1 MNETILIVDDEER
14 IRKLIGAYLKKE
26 GYEIFEAENG
36 LEALNSFKRNNVQL
50 VILDVMMPVMDG
62 WTACR
67 ELRKISNV
75 PIIMLTAK
83 GEDEDKLLGYEFGT
97 DHYVTK
103 PFNIRVL
110 LAQIKSI
117 LNRAFSDKS
126 EENRGNMEF
135 DGLHIDELSHRVTID
150 GNTVNLSPKEF
161 DLLLYFI
168 INKGIVLTREKIL
181 DYIWGIDFEGDLRTV
196 DTHIKR
202 LREKLGDKAY
212 LIATI
217 RGTGY
222 RFEVSNEKLQ

>member
-26 GYEIFEAENG
+26 GYEILEAENG
-36 LEALNSFKRNNVQL
+36 LEALNSFKNNNVQL
-50 VILDVMMPVMDG
+50 ALLDVMMPVMDG

-83 GEDEDKLLGYEFGT
+83 SEDEDKLLGYEFGT

-103 PFNIRVL
+103 PFNMRVL

-117 LNRAFSDKS
+117 LNRVYSDKHEDVS
-126 EENRGNMEF
+126 KCMDF
-135 DGLHIDELSHRVTID
+135 DGLYIDELSHRVTID
-150 GNTVNLSPKEF
+150 SNAINLSPKEF
-161 DLLLYFI
+161 DLLLYFV

-181 DYIWGIDFEGDLRTV
+181 DYIWGMDFEGDLRTV

-222 RFEVSNEKLQ
+222 RFEVSNEKL

>member
-26 GYEIFEAENG
+26 GYEILEAENG
-36 LEALNSFKRNNVQL
+36 LEALNCFKNNNVQL
-50 VILDVMMPVMDG
+50 ALLDVMMPVMDG

-75 PIIMLTAK
+75 PVIMLTAK
-83 GEDEDKLLGYEFGT
+83 SEDEDKLLGYEFGT

-103 PFNIRVL
+103 PFNMRVL

-117 LNRAFSDKS
+117 LNRVYSDKHEDAS
-126 EENRGNMEF
+126 KSMDF
-135 DGLHIDELSHRVTID
+135 DGLYIDELSHRVTID
-150 GNTVNLSPKEF
+150 GNAINLSPKEF
-161 DLLLYFI
+161 DLLLYFV

-181 DYIWGIDFEGDLRTV
+181 DYIWGMDFEGDLRTV

-222 RFEVSNEKLQ
+222 RFEVSNEKL

>member
-14 IRKLIGAYLKKE
+14 IRRLIGAYLKKE
-26 GYEIFEAENG
+26 GYEILEAENG
-36 LEALNSFKRNNVQL
+36 LEALNSFKNNNVQL
-50 VILDVMMPVMDG
+50 ALLDVMMPVMDG

-83 GEDEDKLLGYEFGT
+83 SEDEDKLLGYEFGT

-103 PFNIRVL
+103 PFNMRVL

-117 LNRAFSDKS
+117 LNRIYSDKH
-126 EENRGNMEF
+126 EEASKCMDF
-135 DGLHIDELSHRVTID
+135 DGLYIDELSHRVTID
-150 GNTVNLSPKEF
+150 GNAINLSPKEF
-161 DLLLYFI
+161 DLLLYFA

-181 DYIWGIDFEGDLRTV
+181 DYIWGMDFEGDLRTV

-222 RFEVSNEKLQ
+222 RFEVSNEKL

>member
-26 GYEIFEAENG
+26 GYEIIEAENG
-36 LEALNSFKRNNVQL
+36 MEALNNFKSNNVQL
-50 VILDVMMPVMDG
+50 VLLDVMMPVMDG

-75 PIIMLTAK
+75 PVIMLTAK
-83 GEDEDKLLGYEFGT
+83 GEDEDKLLGYEFGS

-103 PFNIRVL
+103 PFNIRIL

-117 LNRAFSDKS
+117 LNRVYSDKN
-126 EENRGNMEF
+126 EENSKNMEF
-135 DGLHIDELSHRVTID
+135 DGLYIDELSHKVTID
-150 GNTVNLSPKEF
+150 GSAINLSPKEF
-161 DLLLYFI
+161 DLLLYFA

-212 LIATI
+212 LISTI

-222 RFEVSNEKLQ
+222 RFEVSNEKS